1 VSGTTDDLA
10 AERFARWWK
19 ETAERE
25 LRQVLYWRW
34 DPLGVSDYFPSTAD
48 EYDGYAPGV
57 VALLR
62 LGVDE
67 DALRQHLEFLERDR
81 MALPP
86 RGPER
91 CAATAQLL
99 RSWFADSVDA
109 WARDGSS

>member
-1 VSGTTDDLA
+1 MSEPGDLT

-19 ETAERE
+19 QTGERE

-62 LGVDE
+62 LGVGD
-67 DALRQHLEFLERDR
+67 DVVAQHLEYLEREP

-86 RGPER
+86 GESER
-91 CAATAQLL
+91 CAATARLL
-99 RSWFADSVDA
+99 TSWFADSIHA
-109 WARDGSS
+109 WARDGPS